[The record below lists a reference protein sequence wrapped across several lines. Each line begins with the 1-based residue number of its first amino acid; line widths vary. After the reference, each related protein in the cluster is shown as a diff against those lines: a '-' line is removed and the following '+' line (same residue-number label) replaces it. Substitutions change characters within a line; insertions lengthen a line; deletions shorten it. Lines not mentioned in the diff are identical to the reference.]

1 MSYTVALHLEK
12 IRRKYEGKNIKKVLK
27 KKKIKK
33 KIKTITNN

>member
-12 IRRKYEGKNIKKVLK
+12 IRRKCEGKNIKKLPK
-27 KKKIKK
+27 KTEIKK